1 MLRTDWFRLMLYARK
16 CDRHQALK
24 YSNEAYKV
32 VKGQE
37 GMPAATANVKLVL
50 IC

>member
-1 MLRTDWFRLMLYARK
+1 MLRTEWFKLTLYAKK

-24 YSNEAYKV
+24 CSNEAYKV

-37 GMPAATANVKLVL
+37 GIPATTVNVKLVL